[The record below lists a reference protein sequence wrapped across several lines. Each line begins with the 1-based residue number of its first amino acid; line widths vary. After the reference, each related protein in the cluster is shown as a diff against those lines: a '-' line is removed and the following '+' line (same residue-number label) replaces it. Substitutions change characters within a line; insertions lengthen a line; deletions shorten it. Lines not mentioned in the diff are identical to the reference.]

1 MTSTQQITRTQPK
14 VFYGWWVTLTG
25 TLGSFLGIVTVVV
38 FSFGIVS
45 KAIGR
50 ELHAGRAQIALA
62 FAIMSLTSAVCFPLT
77 GRLVDKYGPRK
88 VLLTST
94 TILGLILM
102 SSVFLSQALWNLY
115 LLFFAMG
122 LVSSGAGTMPYA
134 DAVSHWFDKRRG
146 LALSVLMLGM
156 GLGAVAVP
164 GIAQQLVQR
173 WGWRVSYC
181 IFGLAMLLI
190 PVPAIAAV
198 LKDKPES
205 MGLLP
210 DGETD
215 APARTRIAVGEA
227 GPSVSEAA
235 RTSAFWIM
243 LVAFFLLTA
252 SVHACFIHLP
262 EILTDRGSAA
272 QMAALASS
280 LLGVGVFIG
289 RVSSGYLMDQ
299 FFAPRVAAALFS
311 AVAIG
316 IAFLALGHGTQSAF
330 VGAVLVGLGTGA
342 EIDIMA
348 YLISRYF
355 GLRSYGS
362 ISGWIWAIYGISGA
376 LGAYLMGLGFDKTGS
391 YAIPLGGFFVA
402 AAVATLLIISLGP
415 YRYSVGLAHA
425 HGGD

>member
-1 MTSTQQITRTQPK
+1 MTSTRPK
-14 VFYGWWVTLTG
+14 LFYGWWVTLTG

-38 FSFGIVS
+38 FSFGIFS

-50 ELHAGRAQIALA
+50 EFHAGRAQISLA
-62 FAIMSLTSAVCFPLT
+62 FTILSLTSALCFPLT
-77 GRLVDKYGPRK
+77 GRLVDRYGPRK
-88 VLLTST
+88 VLLTAT

-102 SSVFLSQALWNLY
+102 SSVFLPQSLGRLY
-115 LLFFAMG
+115 ALFFAMG

-156 GLGAVAVP
+156 GLGAIVVP
-164 GIAQQLVQR
+164 TVAQQLVQR
-173 WGWRVSYC
+173 WGWRLSYGF
-181 IFGLAMLLI
+181 FGLAMLLI

-198 LKDKPES
+198 LKDKPHS

-210 DGETD
+210 DGDTD
-215 APARTRIAVGEA
+215 ALARSQISVGEA

-243 LVAFFLLTA
+243 LFAFFLLTA
-252 SVHACFIHLP
+252 SVHACFLHLP

-272 QMAALASS
+272 RMAALASS
-280 LLGVGVFIG
+280 VLGVGVFVG
-289 RVSSGYLMDQ
+289 RVSSGYLMDK
-299 FFAPRVAAALFS
+299 FFAPRVAATLFS

-316 IAFLALGHGTQSAF
+316 IAFLAMGHGIQSAF

-342 EIDIMA
+342 EIDIIA
-348 YLISRYF
+348 YLVSRYF
-355 GLRSYGS
+355 GLRCYGS
-362 ISGWIWAIYGISGA
+362 ISGWIWAIYGISGG

-391 YAIPLGGFFVA
+391 YVVPLGGFFLA
-402 AAVATLLIISLGP
+402 AAIATLLIISLGP
-415 YRYSVGLAHA
+415 YRYSVGVAHA
-425 HGGD
+425 GGD

>member
-1 MTSTQQITRTQPK
+1 MTSARPK

-25 TLGSFLGIVTVVV
+25 SLGSFLGIVTVVV
-38 FSFGIVS
+38 FSFGIFA

-50 ELHAGRAQIALA
+50 EFHSGRAQISLA
-62 FAIMSLTSAVCFPLT
+62 FTILSLTSACCFPLT
-77 GRLVDKYGPRK
+77 GRLVDRYGPRK
-88 VLLTST
+88 VLLTAT

-102 SSVFLSQALWNLY
+102 SNIFLSRTLWQLY
-115 LLFFAMG
+115 ALFFAMG

-156 GLGAVAVP
+156 GLGAVVVP
-164 GIAQQLVQR
+164 TIAQQLVQK
-173 WGWRVSYC
+173 WGWRLSYC
-181 IFGLAMLLI
+181 LFGLAMLLI
-190 PVPAIAAV
+190 PVPAIAAF

-205 MGLLP
+205 MGLPP

-215 APARTRIAVGEA
+215 ARPRTRIPVGEA

-243 LVAFFLLTA
+243 LFAFFLLTA
-252 SVHACFIHLP
+252 SVHACFLHLP
-262 EILTDRGSAA
+262 AILTDRGGAA
-272 QMAALASS
+272 QTAALASS
-280 LLGVGVFIG
+280 LLGVGVFVG

-316 IAFLALGHGTQSAF
+316 IAFLAMGHGIQSAF
-330 VGAVLVGLGTGA
+330 VAAFLVGLGTGA

-348 YLISRYF
+348 YLVSRYF

-362 ISGWIWAIYGISGA
+362 ISGWIWAIYGISGG

-391 YAIPLGGFFVA
+391 YVVPLSGFFCA
-402 AAVATLLIISLGP
+402 AALATLLIISLGP

-425 HGGD
+425 PGGD

>member
-1 MTSTQQITRTQPK
+1 MTSTRPK

-25 TLGSFLGIVTVVV
+25 SLGSFLGIVTVVV
-38 FSFGIVS
+38 FSFGIFS

-50 ELHAGRAQIALA
+50 EFHAGRAQVSLA
-62 FAIMSLTSAVCFPLT
+62 FTILSLTSACCFPVT

-88 VLLTST
+88 VLLTAT

-102 SSVFLSQALWNLY
+102 SSVFFTRALWQLY
-115 LLFFAMG
+115 AVFFTMG
-122 LVSSGAGTMPYA
+122 LVSSGSGTMPYA

-156 GLGAVAVP
+156 GLGAVVMPA
-164 GIAQQLVQR
+164 IAQQLVQR
-173 WGWRVSYC
+173 WGWRLSYC
-181 IFGLAMLLI
+181 AFGLAMLLI
-190 PVPAIAAV
+190 PVPAIAAFM
-198 LKDKPES
+198 KDKPQS

-215 APARTRIAVGEA
+215 ARARMQTAVGEE
-227 GPSVSEAA
+227 GPTVSEAA

-243 LVAFFLLTA
+243 LVAFFLMTA
-252 SVHACFIHLP
+252 SVHACFLHLP
-262 EILTDRGSAA
+262 AILTDRGSAL
-272 QMAALASS
+272 QTAALASS

-299 FFAPRVAAALFS
+299 FFAPRVAAALFF

-316 IAFLALGHGTQSAF
+316 IAFLTMGHGIQSAF
-330 VGAVLVGLGTGA
+330 VGAFLVGLGTGA
-342 EIDIMA
+342 EVDIIA

-362 ISGWIWAIYGISGA
+362 ISGWIWAIYGVSGG

-391 YAIPLGGFFVA
+391 YVVPLSGFCLA
-402 AAVATLLIISLGP
+402 AALATLLIMSLGP

-425 HGGD
+425 SAGD

>member
-1 MTSTQQITRTQPK
+1 MTNTRPK
-14 VFYGWWVTLTG
+14 VFYGWWVALTG
-25 TLGSFLGIVTVVV
+25 SLGSFLGIVTVVV
-38 FSFGIVS
+38 FSFGIFS

-50 ELHAGRAQIALA
+50 EFHSGRAQVSLA
-62 FAIMSLTSAVCFPLT
+62 FTILSLTSAVCFPVT
-77 GRLVDKYGPRK
+77 GRLVDRYGPRK
-88 VLLTST
+88 VLLTAT
-94 TILGLILM
+94 TILGVILM
-102 SSVFLSQALWNLY
+102 SNIFLSRTLWQLY
-115 LLFFAMG
+115 ALFFAMG

-156 GLGAVAVP
+156 GLGAVVIP
-164 GIAQQLVQR
+164 TIAQQLVQR

-181 IFGLAMLLI
+181 LFGLAMVLI
-190 PVPAIAAV
+190 PVPAIAAF
-198 LKDKPES
+198 LKDKPQS

-215 APARTRIAVGEA
+215 ATARTRIAIGEE
-227 GPSVSEAA
+227 GPTVSEAA

-243 LVAFFLLTA
+243 LFAFFLLTA
-252 SVHACFIHLP
+252 SVHGCFIHLP
-262 EILTDRGSAA
+262 AILTDRGSTA
-272 QMAALASS
+272 QTAALASS

-299 FFAPRVAAALFS
+299 FFAPRVAAAIFS

-316 IAFLALGHGTQSAF
+316 IAFLTIGHGIQSAF
-330 VGAVLVGLGTGA
+330 VGAFLVGLGTGA
-342 EIDIMA
+342 EVDIIA

-362 ISGWIWAIYGISGA
+362 ISGWIWAIYGISGG

-391 YAIPLGGFFVA
+391 YVTPLGGFFVA
-402 AAVATLLIISLGP
+402 AAVAALLIISLGP

-425 HGGD
+425 PGGD

>member
-1 MTSTQQITRTQPK
+1 MTSARPK

-25 TLGSFLGIVTVVV
+25 TLGSFLGIVTVVI
-38 FSFGIVS
+38 FSFGIFA

-50 ELHAGRAQIALA
+50 ELHAGRAQISLA
-62 FAIMSLTSAVCFPLT
+62 FTIMSLTSAVVFPLT
-77 GRLVDKYGPRK
+77 GKLVDKYGPRK
-88 VLLTST
+88 VLLTAT

-102 SSVFLSQALWNLY
+102 SSIFLSRALWNLY
-115 LLFFAMG
+115 VFFFAMG

-156 GLGAVAVP
+156 GLGAVAIP

-173 WGWRVSYC
+173 WGWRLSYC
-181 IFGLAMLLI
+181 FFGLAMLLI
-190 PVPAIAAV
+190 PVPAIAAF
-198 LKDKPES
+198 LKDDPQS

-210 DGETD
+210 DGGSD
-215 APARTRIAVGEA
+215 AQARTRVAVREA
-227 GPSVSEAA
+227 GPSVGEAA

-262 EILTDRGSAA
+262 EILSDRGSAA

-280 LLGVGVFIG
+280 ILGIGVFLG

-299 FFAPRVAAALFS
+299 FFAPRVAATLFS

-316 IAFLALGHGTQSAF
+316 IGLLAVSNGIRSAF
-330 VGAVLVGLGTGA
+330 VGAFLVGLGTGA

-348 YLISRYF
+348 YLVSRYF

-362 ISGWIWAIYGISGA
+362 ISGWIWAIYGVSGG

-391 YAIPLGGFFVA
+391 YVVPLGGFFVA

-415 YRYSVGLAHA
+415 YRYSVELAHA
-425 HGGD
+425 PGGR

>member
-1 MTSTQQITRTQPK
+1 MTNTRPK
-14 VFYGWWVTLTG
+14 VFYGWWVALTG
-25 TLGSFLGIVTVVV
+25 SLGSFLGIVTVVV
-38 FSFGIVS
+38 FSFGIFA

-50 ELHAGRAQIALA
+50 EFHSGRAQVSLA
-62 FAIMSLTSAVCFPLT
+62 FTILSLTSALCFPVS
-77 GRLVDKYGPRK
+77 GRLVDRYGPRK
-88 VLLTST
+88 VLLTAT

-102 SSVFLSQALWNLY
+102 SSIFLSRALWQLY
-115 LLFFAMG
+115 GFFFAMG

-156 GLGAVAVP
+156 GLGAVVVP
-164 GIAQQLVQR
+164 TIAQRLVQR
-173 WGWRVSYC
+173 WGWRLSYC
-181 IFGLAMLLI
+181 LFGLAMVLI
-190 PVPAIAAV
+190 PVPAIAAF
-198 LKDKPES
+198 LKDKPQS

-215 APARTRIAVGEA
+215 APARTGIAVGEE
-227 GPSVSEAA
+227 GPTVREAA

-243 LVAFFLLTA
+243 LFAFFLLTA

-262 EILTDRGSAA
+262 AILTDRGSAA
-272 QMAALASS
+272 QTAALASS

-289 RVSSGYLMDQ
+289 RVSSGYLMDR
-299 FFAPRVAAALFS
+299 FFAPRVAAAIFS

-316 IAFLALGHGTQSAF
+316 IAFLTIGHGIQSAF
-330 VGAVLVGLGTGA
+330 VGAFLVGLGTGA
-342 EIDIMA
+342 EVDIIA

-362 ISGWIWAIYGISGA
+362 ISGWIWAIYGISGG

-391 YAIPLGGFFVA
+391 YVAPLGGFLLA
-402 AAVATLLIISLGP
+402 AALATLLIMSLGP
-415 YRYSVGLAHA
+415 YRYSAKLAHPP
-425 HGGD
+425 GGD